1 MQSKLLYFTSSN
13 IRMRNHPSQFNQIR
27 MWTIHIETVQPSPLL
42 LYQQSWRADEQQWI
56 KIAEVHFTEVMEID
70 EGYLV

>member
-1 MQSKLLYFTSSN
+1 MCFTYLKLQYHMSQSENLN
-13 IRMRNHPSQFNQIR
+13 IYIR
-27 MWTIHIETVQPSPLL
+27 TAQPSPLM

-56 KIAEVHFTEVMEID
+56 KIAEVHFAEVMEID

>member
-1 MQSKLLYFTSSN
+1 M
-13 IRMRNHPSQFNQIR
+13 
-27 MWTIHIETVQPSPLL
+27 

-56 KIAEVHFTEVMEID
+56 KIAEVHFAEVMEID